1 MLLSASWWVVASA
14 SSHSLLL
21 LLLYAK
27 TVKLRCMLCL
37 WWLLEPPGSVIT
49 GLGMHEIRSIA
60 CRWIG
65 ATTELC
71 HFPAYMRSANV
82 QGLMASKAKQVG
94 MGWSDRSGAEEDKD
108 GRMDGWI
115 MDRRRRPTPTGSQTQ
130 LLLQPQEASTVAYL
144 AVAAL
149 RTQHVCLVCSCSSP
163 SASACCCHPS
173 HTLVHAIAVSYLP
186 LWTGQQ

>member
-14 SSHSLLL
+14 SSHSLLLL

-108 GRMDGWI
+108 GRIDANHGWMDGSWI
-115 MDRRRRPTPTGSQTQ
+115 VVVV
-130 LLLQPQEASTVAYL
+130 LLLQGHRHS
-144 AVAAL
+144 
-149 RTQHVCLVCSCSSP
+149 
-163 SASACCCHPS
+163 CCCS
-173 HTLVHAIAVSYLP
+173 HKRLVRLHNWL
-186 LWTGQQ
+186 